1 MEELPVSKKITC
13 FEADGGKG
21 ASKASKNAE
30 SATSVA
36 DHQKSTSKTLVIKKS
51 SPSEVKE
58 FKNGRVRR
66 RAVFEDDEQAEPGSK
81 EGEDG
86 EAVEYDDSSDESED
100 LDELVSSKV
109 KP

>member
-1 MEELPVSKKITC
+1 MSVSKKITF
-13 FEADGGKG
+13 FEADGGQG
-21 ASKASKNAE
+21 TSKASKNGQ
-30 SATSVA
+30 SAPSVA
-36 DHQKSTSKTLVIKKS
+36 DRQKSTSKTLVLKKS

-100 LDELVSSKV
+100 LDEPVSNKV